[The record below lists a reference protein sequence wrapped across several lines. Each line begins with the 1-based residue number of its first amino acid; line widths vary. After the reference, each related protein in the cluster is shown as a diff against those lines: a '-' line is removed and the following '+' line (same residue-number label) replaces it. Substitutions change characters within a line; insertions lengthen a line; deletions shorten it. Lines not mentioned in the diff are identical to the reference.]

1 VAALADLHCTK
12 DSQGAF
18 QPLFARVVEAADVML
33 IAGDLT
39 DYGLPEEAR
48 VLAREFASVRIP
60 VAAVLGNHDFE
71 SGKAAEVQQILTDAG
86 LNILDGDS
94 RELAGVGI
102 AGVKGFGGGFGKH
115 ALGPWGESIIKQF
128 VRGALDEALKLETA
142 LARLRTKHLVAL
154 LHYSPVAATVSGE
167 PPEIYPF
174 LGSSRLEEPLNRYP
188 VTLVLHGHAHRGQL
202 QGATKSGAPVYNVSM
217 PLLTRTFTDK
227 PPFRVFEVTLEE
239 KVEKVP
245 TLAEKAVAAAP
256 PPIAAVTA
264 DPPRARRAT
273 DAIAS

>member
-1 VAALADLHCTK
+1 V
-12 DSQGAF
+12 
-18 QPLFARVVEAADVML
+18 
-33 IAGDLT
+33 LT
-39 DYGLPEEAR
+39 DSR
-48 VLAREFASVRIP
+48 VHV
-60 VAAVLGNHDFE
+60 
-71 SGKAAEVQQILTDAG
+71 
-86 LNILDGDS
+86 LDGDAI
-94 RELAGVGI
+94 EIKGVGF
-102 AGVKGFGGGFGKH
+102 AGVKGFIGGFGRWT
-115 ALGPWGESIIKQF
+115 LEPWGETQLRQL
-128 VRGALDEALKLETA
+128 VRDAVEESLRLESA
-142 LARLRTKHLVAL
+142 LARLHARTRVAI
-154 LHYSPVAATVSGE
+154 LHYAPIGDTVRGE
-167 PPEIYPF
+167 PAEIQPF